1 MRAPRPQVSER
12 RACRVLGVA
21 RSGLHAPP
29 HRPRRAPERDEE
41 LERRLAEL
49 IQRHPTFGYRRLCVM
64 LRRAGMPVN
73 RKAVYRLLQRRG
85 WMVHQREATPRPR
98 AQGRRSRAKASNARW
113 AMDLTHIDCGADGW
127 GHLAVVIDCHDRE
140 VIGYEFALRGRAQE
154 AERALEQA
162 CLARLG
168 TLRPVGPMPVLRS
181 DNGLIF
187 QSKRFRAAC
196 REYRLAQEYITPYTP
211 EQNGLVERWFRSLKE
226 ECVWVNR
233 FADFAAAQ
241 RAIAAWIAWYNAERP
256 HRALGYLSPAAFR
269 ATLAPAA

>member
-1 MRAPRPQVSER
+1 
-12 RACRVLGVA
+12 
-21 RSGLHAPP
+21 
-29 HRPRRAPERDEE
+29 

-127 GHLAVVIDCHDRE
+127 GHLAVVIDGHDRE

-162 CLARLG
+162 CHAPEARAYLARRAAEGRTRREAVRAL
-168 TLRPVGPMPVLRS
+168 
-181 DNGLIF
+181 
-187 QSKRFRAAC
+187 KRFLVRAVWRLWQKCLAA
-196 REYRLAQEYITPYTP
+196 RE
-211 EQNGLVERWFRSLKE
+211 
-226 ECVWVNR
+226 
-233 FADFAAAQ
+233 D
-241 RAIAAWIAWYNAERP
+241 
-256 HRALGYLSPAAFR
+256 PAAG
-269 ATLAPAA
+269 PAVWAA